1 MVTRSMAACGLA
13 MLLVGSALARTAL
26 AARPDARVTAARKA
40 CAAGEVE
47 RGVQLL
53 AELIAERNDPN
64 AIYNQAR
71 CYQSNGQPEP
81 ALNRFKE
88 YLRVAPRL
96 SARERRQVERYMREL
111 EQELDA
117 RARRGALA
125 APEPQFPQSQPT
137 STSPA
142 TAAPPSAAGAS
153 RPSSTPVSTPS
164 REPSPEPSPGPSSTP
179 SPAVV
184 NLTDPP
190 PAAPTAN
197 RPLLVLSALTAAA
210 GVTALAGGAFY
221 SLETRRIERQIERQ
235 SLPIASDMYQRRTRE
250 GQRAQSRQWLG
261 YGAGAAALGTS
272 AVLYLLGHGRF

>member
-1 MVTRSMAACGLA
+1 MVMRSMAACALA
-13 MLLVGSALARTAL
+13 MLLAGSALARTAL
-26 AARPDARVTAARKA
+26 AARPDARVTEARKA

-47 RGVQLL
+47 RGVNLL

-81 ALNRFKE
+81 ALSRFKE

-96 SARERRQVERYMREL
+96 SARERRQVEQYMREL

-117 RARRGALA
+117 RARRAALA
-125 APEPQFPQSQPT
+125 APEPQSPQSQPT
-137 STSPA
+137 NTSPA

-153 RPSSTPVSTPS
+153 KPSST
-164 REPSPEPSPGPSSTP
+164 
-179 SPAVV
+179 VV

-190 PAAPTAN
+190 PPASTAN

-235 SLPIASDMYQRRTRE
+235 SLPIASEMYRRRTRE

-272 AVLYLLGHGRF
+272 AILYLLGHGRF

>member
-1 MVTRSMAACGLA
+1 MTQ
-13 MLLVGSALARTAL
+13 
-26 AARPDARVTAARKA
+26 ARKA

-81 ALNRFKE
+81 ALSRFKE
-88 YLRVAPRL
+88 YLRGAPRL
-96 SARERRQVERYMREL
+96 SARERRQVEQYMREL

-117 RARRGALA
+117 RARRAALA
-125 APEPQFPQSQPT
+125 APEPQSPESQQT
-137 STSPA
+137 ATSPA
-142 TAAPPSAAGAS
+142 TAAPPSPA
-153 RPSSTPVSTPS
+153 
-164 REPSPEPSPGPSSTP
+164 EPSSTP

-190 PAAPTAN
+190 PPAPTAN

-235 SLPIASDMYQRRTRE
+235 SLPIASEMYRRRTRE

>member
-1 MVTRSMAACGLA
+1 MVMRSMAAGALA
-13 MLLVGSALARTAL
+13 VLLAGSALARTAL
-26 AARPDARVTAARKA
+26 AARPDARVTEARKA

-47 RGVQLL
+47 RGVHLL

-81 ALNRFKE
+81 ALSRFKE
-88 YLRVAPRL
+88 YLRVAPRV

-117 RARRGALA
+117 RARRAAPA
-125 APEPQFPQSQPT
+125 APEPK
-137 STSPA
+137 SPA
-142 TAAPPSAAGAS
+142 SQQTTSSPTTAAPPSPAGAS
-153 RPSSTPVSTPS
+153 TPSSTPSATPS
-164 REPSPEPSPGPSSTP
+164 PDPSEPSSTP

-190 PAAPTAN
+190 PAGPTAN

-235 SLPIASDMYQRRTRE
+235 SLPIASEMFQRRTRE

>member
-1 MVTRSMAACGLA
+1 MVMRSMAAGALA
-13 MLLVGSALARTAL
+13 VLLAGAALARTAL
-26 AARPDARVTAARKA
+26 AARPDARVAEARKA

-64 AIYNQAR
+64 AVYNQAR
-71 CYQSNGQPEP
+71 CYQANGQPEP
-81 ALNRFKE
+81 ALSRFKE
-88 YLRVAPRL
+88 YLRVAPGL
-96 SARERRQVERYMREL
+96 SARERRQVKQHMREL

-117 RARRGALA
+117 RARRAALA
-125 APEPQFPQSQPT
+125 ASEPQSPQGQPT
-137 STSPA
+137 NTSPS
-142 TAAPPSAAGAS
+142 TAPPSAAGAS
-153 RPSSTPVSTPS
+153 TPS
-164 REPSPEPSPGPSSTP
+164 PKPASTP

-190 PAAPTAN
+190 PPAPTAN

-221 SLETRRIERQIERQ
+221 SLETRRIEQQIERQ
-235 SLPIASDMYQRRTRE
+235 SLPIASEMYQRRTRE